1 MSKDE
6 KYAATLAVCALVV
19 IGAVMHRTMIVELR
33 VTLISVALIVVIINL
48 VKRSIK
54 WEQLEQWWWL

>member
-33 VTLISVALIVVIINL
+33 VALISVALIVVIINL

-54 WEQLEQWWWL
+54 